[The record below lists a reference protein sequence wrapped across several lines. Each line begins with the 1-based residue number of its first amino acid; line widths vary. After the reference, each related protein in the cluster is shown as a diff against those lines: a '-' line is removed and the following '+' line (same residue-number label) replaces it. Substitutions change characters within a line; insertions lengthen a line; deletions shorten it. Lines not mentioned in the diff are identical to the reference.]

1 MSASTVK
8 DAGGIEQ
15 ILLALLYGARSRG
28 RFAIDVSLM
37 AILNS
42 KEPVVSARGSNPEP
56 AD

>member
-1 MSASTVK
+1 MK